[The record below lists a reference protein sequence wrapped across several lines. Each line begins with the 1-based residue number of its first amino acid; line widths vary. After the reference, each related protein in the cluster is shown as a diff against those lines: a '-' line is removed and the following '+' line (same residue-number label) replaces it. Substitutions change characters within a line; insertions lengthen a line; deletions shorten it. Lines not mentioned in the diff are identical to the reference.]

1 MSVNSSHASYRP
13 DIDGL
18 RAIAVLSVV
27 LFHGFPQIFKGGFIG
42 VDIFFVLSGY
52 LISRIIFEQ
61 LNQGRFNF
69 FDFYSR
75 RIKRIFPALL
85 IVLVAVYIVG
95 WFTLLADEYSQLG
108 QHIAAGT
115 AFISN
120 FVLWGEAGYFDNS
133 AHTKPLLHLWS
144 LGIEEQFYIVWPLLL
159 WLASKLRFS
168 LFALTVILAAL
179 SFYLNVTGIK
189 SDAIATFY
197 SPQTRIWEL
206 LIGSGLAWCAL
217 YKKDGLTDIAIFFSK
232 WRRTPITVV
241 DQERIRSCIANV
253 LSCIGFIVLIYGLI
267 RFNRDLQF
275 PGKWALIPVLGTAFI
290 VAAGPLAWLN
300 KKILSNKVL
309 VWCGLISY
317 PLYLWHWPLLSFA
330 WIVEAVP
337 PSVPTRLGLIVLS
350 VVLAWLTY
358 RLIERPIRFGG
369 HGALKVYLLVGLML
383 ILGGVG
389 LGTFYE
395 RGFPFRKNVQLADA
409 LYTHE
414 AHNIEANLV
423 ATYRNYVG
431 GEPSHSNKPVIL
443 IVGDSYNPNWSV
455 GLSTLIDVKQYDIV
469 SISYLGCKVSVTAD
483 KIIAIAREQKFEGYC
498 QPFELLINDP
508 NVIRRLAAVM
518 LVSYRPFEYEVNRF
532 RFDILRELKK
542 KNSQFDLFIFGNYF
556 QLDPEKYSSC
566 EKLMYRTSRRAD
578 LCLELADYP
587 KGQTNQESLPF
598 YPHDLKFAY
607 VDLIGLTCHE
617 DKTGC
622 PTEAQGVPFISDSH
636 HLNATFIAKLIR
648 DIQTTQSAKLGDLGL
663 SKYLLNRSGP

>member
-1 MSVNSSHASYRP
+1 
-13 DIDGL
+13 
-18 RAIAVLSVV
+18 
-27 LFHGFPQIFKGGFIG
+27 
-42 VDIFFVLSGY
+42 
-52 LISRIIFEQ
+52 
-61 LNQGRFNF
+61 
-69 FDFYSR
+69 
-75 RIKRIFPALL
+75 
-85 IVLVAVYIVG
+85 
-95 WFTLLADEYSQLG
+95 
-108 QHIAAGT
+108 
-115 AFISN
+115 
-120 FVLWGEAGYFDNS
+120 
-133 AHTKPLLHLWS
+133 
-144 LGIEEQFYIVWPLLL
+144 
-159 WLASKLRFS
+159 
-168 LFALTVILAAL
+168 
-179 SFYLNVTGIK
+179 
-189 SDAIATFY
+189 
-197 SPQTRIWEL
+197 
-206 LIGSGLAWCAL
+206 
-217 YKKDGLTDIAIFFSK
+217 
-232 WRRTPITVV
+232 
-241 DQERIRSCIANV
+241 
-253 LSCIGFIVLIYGLI
+253 
-267 RFNRDLQF
+267 
-275 PGKWALIPVLGTAFI
+275 
-290 VAAGPLAWLN
+290 
-300 KKILSNKVL
+300 
-309 VWCGLISY
+309 
-317 PLYLWHWPLLSFA
+317 
-330 WIVEAVP
+330 
-337 PSVPTRLGLIVLS
+337 

-358 RLIERPIRFGG
+358 RLIERPIRFGR

-409 LYTHE
+409 LYTYE

-636 HLNATFIAKLIR
+636 HLNATFVAKLIR
-648 DIQTTQSAKLGDLGL
+648 DIQTTQSAKLEGLGL
-663 SKYLLNRSGP
+663 RKYLLNRSGP

>member
-1 MSVNSSHASYRP
+1 
-13 DIDGL
+13 
-18 RAIAVLSVV
+18 
-27 LFHGFPQIFKGGFIG
+27 
-42 VDIFFVLSGY
+42 
-52 LISRIIFEQ
+52 
-61 LNQGRFNF
+61 
-69 FDFYSR
+69 
-75 RIKRIFPALL
+75 
-85 IVLVAVYIVG
+85 
-95 WFTLLADEYSQLG
+95 
-108 QHIAAGT
+108 
-115 AFISN
+115 
-120 FVLWGEAGYFDNS
+120 
-133 AHTKPLLHLWS
+133 
-144 LGIEEQFYIVWPLLL
+144 
-159 WLASKLRFS
+159 
-168 LFALTVILAAL
+168 
-179 SFYLNVTGIK
+179 
-189 SDAIATFY
+189 
-197 SPQTRIWEL
+197 

-241 DQERIRSCIANV
+241 DQERLRTGIANV

-267 RFNRDLQF
+267 RINRDLQF

-300 KKILSNKVL
+300 TKILSNKVL

-337 PSVPTRLGLIVLS
+337 PSVPTRLGLIALS

-358 RLIERPIRFGG
+358 RLVERPIRFGK
-369 HGALKVYLLVGLML
+369 HGALKVYLLVVLML

-414 AHNIEANLV
+414 AHNIEAKLV

-508 NVIRRLAAVM
+508 SVIRRLAAVM
-518 LVSYRPFEYEVNRF
+518 LVSYRPFEYDVNRF
-532 RFDILRELKK
+532 RFDILRELKR
-542 KNSQFDLFIFGNYF
+542 KNSQFDLFVFGNYF
-556 QLDPEKYSSC
+556 QLDSEKYSSC

-587 KGQTNQESLPF
+587 KKQTNQESLPF

-607 VDLIGLTCHE
+607 VDLIGLACHE

-648 DIQTTQSAKLGDLGL
+648 DIQTTQSAKLEDLGL
-663 SKYLLNRSGP
+663 SKYLVNRSGP

>member
-1 MSVNSSHASYRP
+1 M
-13 DIDGL
+13 
-18 RAIAVLSVV
+18 
-27 LFHGFPQIFKGGFIG
+27 
-42 VDIFFVLSGY
+42 LSGY

-61 LNQGRFNF
+61 LNQDRFNF

-85 IVLVAVYIVG
+85 IVLVAVYILG

-168 LFALTVILAAL
+168 LFALTVILASL

-189 SDAIATFY
+189 SDAVATFY

-241 DQERIRSCIANV
+241 DQERLRTGIANV

-267 RFNRDLQF
+267 RINRDLQF

-300 KKILSNKVL
+300 TKILSNKVL

-337 PSVPTRLGLIVLS
+337 PSVPTRLGLIALS

-358 RLIERPIRFGG
+358 RLVERPIRFGK
-369 HGALKVYLLVGLML
+369 HGALKVYLLVVLML

-409 LYTHE
+409 LYTSE
-414 AHNIEANLV
+414 AHNIEAKLV

-431 GEPSHSNKPVIL
+431 GEPSHSSKPVVL

-508 NVIRRLAAVM
+508 SVIRRLAAVM
-518 LVSYRPFEYEVNRF
+518 LASYRPFEYDVNRF
-532 RFDILRELKK
+532 RFDILRELKR
-542 KNSQFDLFIFGNYF
+542 KNSQFDLFVFGNYF
-556 QLDPEKYSSC
+556 QLDSEKYSSC

-587 KGQTNQESLPF
+587 KKQTNQESLPF

-607 VDLIGLTCHE
+607 VDLIDLACHE

-648 DIQTTQSAKLGDLGL
+648 DIRTTQSAKLEELGL
-663 SKYLLNRSGP
+663 SKYLVNRPGP